1 MTQSTTETSL
11 EKKKKLE
18 KPKRKRARL
27 QEKETSESLQ
37 SVACATVSADGNRA
51 CEHEDAVPVERK
63 IFRIARGMAKV
74 PRASE
79 VHL

>member
-1 MTQSTTETSL
+1 M
-11 EKKKKLE
+11 E

-37 SVACATVSADGNRA
+37 SVACATVSADGNSRA
-51 CEHEDAVPVERK
+51 CENEDPVPVERK

-74 PRASE
+74 PRQSE
-79 VHL
+79 MHL